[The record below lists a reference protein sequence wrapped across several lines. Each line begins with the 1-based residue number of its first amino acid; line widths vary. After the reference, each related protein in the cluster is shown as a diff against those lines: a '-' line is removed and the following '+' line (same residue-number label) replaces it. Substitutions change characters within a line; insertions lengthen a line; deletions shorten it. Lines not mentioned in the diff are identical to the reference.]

1 MYSQNVMV
9 KRGHASRACP
19 QLHVSLTNLLAGIV
33 LMIMLTGCTSRARL
47 VKETATGGTINYPV
61 IQEQDVLSS
70 SGRYDALQLLA
81 KKCPNGYRTIRE
93 GETARINQTIDRAWN
108 GQIPSEKL
116 WTIQFECK

>member
-1 MYSQNVMV
+1 MPTTSCLIGDPARRNRSDDYADRLCLSGPSGQRNGDW
-9 KRGHASRACP
+9 RDN
-19 QLHVSLTNLLAGIV
+19 QLS
-33 LMIMLTGCTSRARL
+33 S
-47 VKETATGGTINYPV
+47 PP
-61 IQEQDVLSS
+61 EQDVLSS